1 MEKKAISYE
10 ALDEMIIKGAYRI
23 ICQSRSHFQAFV
35 WPLQE
40 KENVRRNIKIPSYKF
55 HRNLNSHSNLHRI
68 DLY

>member
-10 ALDEMIIKGAYRI
+10 ALDEMIIKGACRI

-40 KENVRRNIKIPSYKF
+40 KENVRRNIKILSYKF
-55 HRNLNSHSNLHRI
+55 H
-68 DLY
+68 